1 MTANTPFVGSRS
13 LILWFTCLHPM
24 LDVTDTSY
32 PSELDELVKPA
43 IEPPSCS
50 LHSLRGTDIDT
61 WEGYG
66 GLVRP
71 NASKDNPG
79 SSWLMTLE
87 GGTETALIDSLS
99 IVGGSKE

>member
-13 LILWFTCLHPM
+13 LILWFTCLHPI
-24 LDVTDTSY
+24 LDVADTSY
-32 PSELDELVKPA
+32 PSGLDELVKPA

-50 LHSLRGTDIDT
+50 LHSLGGTDIDT

-66 GLVRP
+66 GLVWP

-79 SSWLMTLE
+79 LSWLMTLE
-87 GGTETALIDSLS
+87 GATETALTDPPST
-99 IVGGSKE
+99 VGGSKE

>member
-1 MTANTPFVGSRS
+1 MAVNIPFVGSRS
-13 LILWFTCLHPM
+13 LILCFTCLDPM
-24 LDVTDTSY
+24 LDIADTSC

-50 LHSLRGTDIDT
+50 LHSLGGTDIDT

-87 GGTETALIDSLS
+87 GATETPLTDPLS
-99 IVGGSKE
+99 TVGGSKE